1 MISLIAAIGK
11 NRELGKNGDLIFHIK
26 EDMKYFKEMTMGHK
40 VLMGRKTWESLPGK
54 LTGRENI
61 VISRHEVP
69 GADLVI
75 HNLGEYLQ
83 ENADTEEEIFV
94 IGGGMVYFEALP
106 YARNLYLT
114 EVDVEVE
121 GADSYFPEFDR
132 SLYEKQIIGEGLKG
146 DLAYTFVKY
155 IKKEVL

>member
-1 MISLIAAIGK
+1 MISVIACIGK
-11 NRELGKNGDLIFHIK
+11 KLELGKNGGLCFHIP
-26 EDMKYFKEMTMGHK
+26 EDMRYFKETTMGHK
-40 VLMGRKTWESLPGK
+40 VVMGRKTWDSLPRK
-54 LTGRENI
+54 LPGRENI

-69 GADLVI
+69 GADKVI
-75 HNLGEYLQ
+75 HAPAEYFQ

-114 EVDVEVE
+114 EVDADVQ
-121 GADSYFPEFDR
+121 GADSYFPEFDK
-132 SLYEKQIIGEGLKG
+132 SLYEKQVIGEGRKD

-155 IKKEVL
+155 VKKEVK